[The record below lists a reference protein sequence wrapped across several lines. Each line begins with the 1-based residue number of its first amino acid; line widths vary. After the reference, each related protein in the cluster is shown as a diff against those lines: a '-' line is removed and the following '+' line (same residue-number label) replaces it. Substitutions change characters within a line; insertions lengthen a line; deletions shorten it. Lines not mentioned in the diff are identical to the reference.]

1 MNTAPPT
8 ATQTATLPST
18 RSTVLLVIILG
29 SLTAFFPLCVD
40 MYLPAFPAI
49 VKNLAT
55 SADNVQLT
63 LATFFAGAAIGQ
75 LFFGPLADRFGRKP
89 PLYFGLAIFL
99 LATLGCAVAPSIG
112 WLITL
117 RFFQAI
123 GACAGGVISRAIIRD
138 VFPPEDA
145 RWMFSNLMLVT
156 GLAPILAPVFG
167 TAILGWASWRY
178 IFYVVAAVGF
188 LCSIAVVFL
197 LAESHDPANIAPIHP
212 RAIVKSYLAC
222 LFERVFFINTFLSS
236 LSLAGLFSYIAAA
249 AFIFQEHFGLSPR
262 AFSILFALNAAS
274 FVAAAQVNGRL
285 LRRAEP
291 TRVIRAAKI
300 VQFVAGLLLI
310 AVSLTGSASTL
321 ALVATVLP
329 LAAML
334 CTIGFILPSSSALAM
349 TPHGSRAGSASALM
363 GTLQFTIAALAV
375 FMMSK
380 IGAHPALAMSITIA
394 TCAALGLIV
403 NQFQVKKLEPALA
416 A

>member
-1 MNTAPPT
+1 MNTA
-8 ATQTATLPST
+8 TQPST
-18 RSTVLLVIILG
+18 KSTVLLVIILG
-29 SLTAFFPLCVD
+29 TLTAFFPLCVD
-40 MYLPAFPAI
+40 MYLPALPTI
-49 VKNLAT
+49 VKDLAT
-55 SADNVQLT
+55 SNENVQLT
-63 LATFFAGAAIGQ
+63 LAVFFAGAAIGQ
-75 LFFGPLADRFGRKP
+75 LFFGPIADRYGRKR
-89 PLYFGLAIFL
+89 PLYFGLAVFL
-99 LATLGCAVAPSIG
+99 LATLGCALAPTIG
-112 WLITL
+112 WLITM
-117 RFFQAI
+117 RFFQAV

-167 TAILGWASWRY
+167 TAVLAWSSWRA

-188 LCSIAVVFL
+188 LVSLAVVFL
-197 LAESHDPANIAPIHP
+197 LAESHDPATATRLHP
-212 RAIVKSYLAC
+212 RAITQSYLTC
-222 LFERVFFINTFLSS
+222 LFEPVFFTNTLLSS

-262 AFSILFALNAAS
+262 AFSLLFAANAAS
-274 FVAAAQVNGRL
+274 FVAAAQINGRL
-285 LRRAEP
+285 LRRADP

-300 VQFVAGLLLI
+300 VQLVAGLTLI
-310 AVSLTGSASTL
+310 AVSLNGSTSTFALL
-321 ALVATVLP
+321 ATFLP

-363 GTLQFTIAALAV
+363 GTLQFTIAAIAV

-394 TCAALGLIV
+394 ACAFLGLIV
-403 NQFQVKKLEPALA
+403 NQFQIKKLEPALA